1 MDINEGMTGM
11 KNGNNPGDCLA
22 VQTEMG
28 EKRDALYNGNRDND
42 MMRMSGM
49 RAASPSGLSSGDR
62 GCPSLLP
69 CPGIRG
75 SMTVEAAFAV
85 PVFFLALLA
94 VCWILPLL
102 SVRLQNTSLL
112 MNATVNYETYGTK
125 LSSIAGFLKS
135 GTVILWDEQET
146 PFCYIKVSQKLPFGG
161 MRLRTYQQMQCSRY
175 EGVSMASQS
184 SGTGWVY
191 LAERASV
198 YHEDVMCSYLK
209 PTILSYTPTQA
220 QEQRNRSGEK
230 YYACEG
236 CCKGGE
242 SPAGVVYLSPYGNR
256 FHATRDCPKLKRNV
270 RRVRRE
276 EVGNLP
282 PCSKCGRERSEE

>member
-1 MDINEGMTGM
+1 M
-11 KNGNNPGDCLA
+11 KHGKRPGDRLM
-22 VQTEMG
+22 VQTRMG
-28 EKRDALYNGNRDND
+28 ERRDALYKGNEDND
-42 MMRMSGM
+42 KERMSGM
-49 RAASPSGLSSGDR
+49 RAASPSSLCSDDR

-69 CPGIRG
+69 CPEIRG
-75 SMTVEAAFAV
+75 SMTVEAALAV
-85 PVFFLALLA
+85 PVFFLSLLA

-125 LSSIAGFLKS
+125 LSSITGLLKS
-135 GTVILWDEQET
+135 GNVILWDEQET
-146 PFCYIKVSQKLPFGG
+146 PFCYIKASQKLPFGG
-161 MRLRTYQQMQCSRY
+161 LRLRTYQQMQCSRY
-175 EGVSMASQS
+175 EGVSMAAQS
-184 SGTGWVY
+184 DGTGWVY
-191 LAERASV
+191 LTERGSV
-198 YHEDVMCSYLK
+198 YHENAMCSYLK
-209 PTILSYTPTQA
+209 PTILSYTRAQA

-242 SPAGVVYLSPYGNR
+242 SPAAGVVYLSPYGNR
-256 FHATRDCPKLKRNV
+256 FHTARDCPKLKRSV

-282 PCSKCGRERSEE
+282 PCSKCGRERSTE